1 MAAKFQRCASMRTDV
16 QSSTVS
22 SVGSWFAL
30 RTDQKLQVVKGVS
43 NSREIDHLEEA
54 PEVVGRH
61 ILQRHDAAHSVRHD
75 STSFLRLAS
84 EEEAMDTEVD
94 TRDLLYPR
102 QPGRIGQ
109 KGMHAP

>member
-1 MAAKFQRCASMRTDV
+1 MRTDV

-30 RTDQKLQVVKGVS
+30 PTDQRLEVVKGVS

-54 PEVVGRH
+54 PEIVGRH
-61 ILQRHDAAHSVRHD
+61 IFQRHDAAHGVRND
-75 STSFLRLAS
+75 ATGFLRLAS
-84 EEEAMDTEVD
+84 EEEAMDTEVE

-102 QPGRIGQ
+102 QPRRIGQ